1 MAEKVLPTGL
11 QRREIWIDAR
21 DLQSDSDPDNPLT
34 PEEYI
39 AVLNARGKQKLAEC
53 QLVQSFSVQVR
64 ELDPTYA
71 YGVDYQL
78 GDTITATD
86 ENLGVSVNAV
96 VQGVQRSVS
105 GTEEG
110 LTLTLG
116 YGQPTLHDILR
127 RKAGK

>member
-1 MAEKVLPTGL
+1 MAEKVSPTGL

-78 GDTITATD
+78 GDTITVTD